1 MRRGVIL
8 AVAVL
13 ALLGVLAPPSF
24 AQAPAPAAAP
34 APKVTINGLIDNVGI
49 WGDNAFDTNFAQKK
63 DSMWAGRTRGVFTI
77 TGEVGRAKGV
87 LALEIDMGWGQVS
100 SSESVNTTSGGATSI
115 NSSNGAFGS
124 TQRAFQTGGFDI
136 GEDSIG
142 VIEIKNLYVEFPVP
156 LIPLPTIARLGG
168 QPFQVTYKPSVLATT
183 DYPGAWVS
191 TTITPNLKVNFTYA
205 QAEEQDVGYRA
216 SAGNSFFRGD
226 DVFLAASV
234 DVTPFQGLDIRP
246 ILGYYFIEGN
256 SFQGSRCRVQCG
268 GLPSNG
274 SMVAISQ
281 FTGGVTTA
289 ANTGNYRINSQE
301 NRWFFGLDTRLT
313 AGPFYLDP
321 TVIYEKSNGDVYRNS
336 AGGGFAG
343 CTAATCGATLN
354 AGLTQ
359 GFGQRVHQ
367 SIDSWLVDIRAGW
380 RLGPLLI
387 EGIAI
392 YTPGD
397 DAQHDSFKSSRV
409 YHGVSADG
417 AYSGSWNEIL
427 TPGSVD
433 YFTGNGIA
441 MGENWG
447 LGRYG
452 RRTGG
457 FKVTYSVTPAFDVNF
472 KASANWTDTKVDV
485 DAPTVAGT
493 AVATGSWTTT
503 PCGAW
508 NGVLATTPAS
518 FGTIGGA
525 TVPAGAGAAAYNA
538 CRRSPFGDHRFM
550 GVEIDPGITYRFAP
564 GVTFDMVYAHLFTGS
579 IGAHAFDSSFIDA
592 QGVYRNRVPAKDAD
606 FVAAR
611 VRYQF

>member
-1 MRRGVIL
+1 MRRGVIV

-24 AQAPAPAAAP
+24 AQAPAAAP
-34 APKVTINGLIDNVGI
+34 APKVTINGLIDNVGM
-49 WGDNAFDTNFAQKK
+49 WGNNAFDTNFAQRK
-63 DSMWAGRTRGVFTI
+63 DSIWGARTRGVFTI

-87 LALEIDMGWGQVS
+87 LALEIDLGWGQVS
-100 SSESVNTTSGGATSI
+100 SAESVNSNGGGSTSI
-115 NSSNGAFGS
+115 NGSAGAVGS
-124 TQRAFQTGGFDI
+124 PQRAFQQGGFDI
-136 GEDSIG
+136 GNDVSG

-156 LIPLPTIARLGG
+156 LIPLPTLMRLGG
-168 QPFQVTYKPSVLATT
+168 QPFQVTYKPSALATT
-183 DYPGAWVS
+183 DYGGVWLS

-205 QAEEQDVGYRA
+205 QAEEDDVGVRA
-216 SAGNSFFRGD
+216 SAGNAFFRGD

-246 ILGYYFIEGN
+246 IVGYYTIYGN

-268 GLPSNG
+268 GQPSNG

-281 FTGGVTTA
+281 FTNGVTTA
-289 ANTGNYRINSQE
+289 PNLGNYRQNSHE
-301 NRWFFGLDTRLT
+301 TRWYFGLDSRLT

-321 TVIYEKSNGDVYRNS
+321 TVIYERSHVDVYRNL
-336 AGGGFAG
+336 GTVGGFAG
-343 CTAATCGATLN
+343 GAALGTALP
-354 AGLTQ
+354 AGLAQ
-359 GFGQRVHQ
+359 GFGPRVHQ
-367 SIDSWLVDIRAGW
+367 SIESWLVDIRAGW
-380 RLGPLLI
+380 RLGPLLV
-387 EGIAI
+387 EGIVI

-397 DAQHDSFKSSRV
+397 DAQHDMWRSSRV
-409 YHGVSADG
+409 YHGVAADG

-447 LGRYG
+447 LGRWG
-452 RRTGG
+452 RRTVGT
-457 FKVTYSVTPAFDVNF
+457 KITYSVTPAFDVNF

-485 DAPTVAGT
+485 DAPVAAGT
-493 AVATGSWTTT
+493 AAAPGSWTTT

-508 NGVLATTPAS
+508 NGRLAAS
-518 FGTIGGA
+518 PGGGTGGQ
-525 TVPAGAGAAAYNA
+525 AAFDA
-538 CRRSPFGDHRFM
+538 CARSPFGDHRFM

-579 IGAHAFDSSFIDA
+579 AFDTSFVDTR
-592 QGVYRNRVPAKDAD
+592 GVYRNRVEAKDAD